1 MSMGVGGGGA
11 RNKLQ
16 SDINV
21 TPLVDVCLVL
31 LIIFMVVTPLLQ
43 NGISVQLPETV
54 NPDKKPEGEKQ
65 KVVTVNYATPPAYF
79 LSGNQPMGKVEF
91 QKALEEMYQ
100 RAPQTDLVIKADQRL
115 KYGEVKEVMRITKD
129 AGFQNVG
136 LIAQKKP
143 QGMAAAGALG
153 AAAPSSK

>member
-1 MSMGVGGGGA
+1 MSMGGGGG
-11 RNKLQ
+11 RDKIQ

-43 NGISVQLPETV
+43 NGISVQLPVTT

-65 KVVTVNYATPPAYF
+65 KVITVGYTNPPGYY
-79 LSGNQPMGKVEF
+79 LGTNNPMGKQEL
-91 QKALEEMYQ
+91 QKNLEELYQ

-115 KYGEVKEVMRITKD
+115 KYGDVKEVMRLTKE

-136 LIAQKKP
+136 LIAQKKAVGVADLP
-143 QGMAAAGALG
+143 
-153 AAAPSSK
+153 KK

>member
-1 MSMGVGGGGA
+1 MGMGGGSS
-11 RNKLQ
+11 RDKIQ

-43 NGISVQLPETV
+43 NGIPVTLPETT
-54 NPDKKPEGEKQ
+54 NPDKKPEGDKQ
-65 KVVTVNYATPPAYF
+65 KVITVSYSTPPGYYF
-79 LSGNQPMGKVEF
+79 GEKTPLPKAEL
-91 QKALEEMYQ
+91 QKQLEELFL

-115 KYGEVKEVMRITKD
+115 KYGEVKEVMRITKE

-136 LIAQKKP
+136 LITQKKAV
-143 QGMAAAGALG
+143 GMAPAT
-153 AAAPSSK
+153 K

>member
-1 MSMGVGGGGA
+1 MGMGGGSS
-11 RNKLQ
+11 RDKIQ

-43 NGISVQLPETV
+43 SGISVQLPETQ

-65 KVVTVNYATPPAYF
+65 KVITVSYATPPGYYI
-79 LSGNQPMGKVEF
+79 SGSNPVPKAEL
-91 QKALEEMYQ
+91 QKQLEELYQ

-115 KYGEVKEVMRITKD
+115 KYGEVKEVMRISKE

-136 LIAQKKP
+136 LIAQKKH
-143 QGMAAAGALG
+143 QGAE
-153 AAAPSSK
+153 AAPASK

>member
-1 MSMGVGGGGA
+1 MGMGGGGG
-11 RNKLQ
+11 RDKIQ

-43 NGISVQLPETV
+43 NGISVQLPETQ
-54 NPDKKPEGEKQ
+54 NPDKKPEGDKQ
-65 KVVTVNYATPPAYF
+65 KVITVSYATPPGYY
-79 LSGNQPMGKVEF
+79 LSGGNPMPKAEL
-91 QKALEEMYQ
+91 QKSLEELYQ

-115 KYGEVKEVMRITKD
+115 KYGEVKEVMRVTKD

-136 LIAQKKP
+136 LIAQKKSV
-143 QGMAAAGALG
+143 GMG
-153 AAAPSSK
+153 AAPGAASAAK

>member
-1 MSMGVGGGGA
+1 MGVGGGGS
-11 RNKLQ
+11 RNKIQ

-43 NGISVQLPETV
+43 NGISVQLPETQ
-54 NPDKKPEGEKQ
+54 NPDKKPEGDKQ
-65 KVVTVNYATPPAYF
+65 KVVTVSYASPPAYY
-79 LSGNQPMGKVEF
+79 LSEKNPMGKVEF

-136 LIAQKKP
+136 LITQKKP
-143 QGMAAAGALG
+143 QGMPQPGAP
-153 AAAPSSK
+153 ASK

>member
-1 MSMGVGGGGA
+1 MSMGGA
-11 RNKLQ
+11 SSRDKIQ

-43 NGISVQLPETV
+43 NGISVQLPGTT

-65 KVVTVNYATPPAYF
+65 KVITVGYSTPPGYY
-79 LSGNQPMGKVEF
+79 LGGNNPMGKAEL
-91 QKALEEMYQ
+91 QKQLEELYA

-115 KYGEVKEVMRITKD
+115 KYGEVKEVMRITKE

-136 LIAQKKP
+136 LIAQKKSV
-143 QGMAAAGALG
+143 GVADAAAA
-153 AAAPSSK
+153 KK

>member
-1 MSMGVGGGGA
+1 MGMGGGGG
-11 RNKLQ
+11 RDKLQ

-43 NGISVQLPETV
+43 NGISVQLPETQ
-54 NPDKKPEGEKQ
+54 NPDKKPEGDKQ
-65 KVVTVNYATPPAYF
+65 KVITVSYATPPGYY
-79 LSGNQPMGKVEF
+79 LSAGSPMPKAEL
-91 QKALEEMYQ
+91 QKSLEELYQ

-115 KYGEVKEVMRITKD
+115 KYGEIKEVMRITKE

-136 LIAQKKP
+136 LIAQKKSVGIP
-143 QGMAAAGALG
+143 
-153 AAAPSSK
+153 APAK